1 MEENFPPICW
11 RNGHLPSV
19 CVISIF
25 SSTMVRY
32 WMFINMFKLES
43 LFCELM
49 IVWQEQIILD
59 WNGKVFFCDCLLWIA
74 VNHQF
79 AFLILEGL
87 SRSIAWLKMA
97 TTLKYLG
104 ANWLLE
110 KKVHLT
116 PSDTLLQSKLHY
128 AAWSI
133 LGPVRS
139 LPFSLLIGE
148 Q

>member
-1 MEENFPPICW
+1 
-11 RNGHLPSV
+11 
-19 CVISIF
+19 
-25 SSTMVRY
+25 
-32 WMFINMFKLES
+32 
-43 LFCELM
+43 
-49 IVWQEQIILD
+49 
-59 WNGKVFFCDCLLWIA
+59 
-74 VNHQF
+74 
-79 AFLILEGL
+79 
-87 SRSIAWLKMA
+87 MA

-116 PSDTLLQSKLHY
+116 PSDTLLQSNLHF